1 MRAAFGERPFG
12 QTGEAWVEGEERKEE
27 EEEEVSGGVLSPREG
42 RDASGQKAVLWSVC
56 PSYTRG

>member
-12 QTGEAWVEGEERKEE
+12 QTEEAWVEGEERKGK
-27 EEEEVSGGVLSPREG
+27 EEVSGGLLSPKEE

>member
-12 QTGEAWVEGEERKEE
+12 QTEEAWVEGEERKEE
-27 EEEEVSGGVLSPREG
+27 EEVGGGVLSPKER